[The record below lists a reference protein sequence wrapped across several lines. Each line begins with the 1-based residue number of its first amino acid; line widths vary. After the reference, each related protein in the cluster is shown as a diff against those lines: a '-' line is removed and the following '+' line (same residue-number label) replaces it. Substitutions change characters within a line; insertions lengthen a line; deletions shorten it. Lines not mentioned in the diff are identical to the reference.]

1 MAMPEYTDG
10 VLELYEI
17 TMMSQKTIRRR
28 DLSTPDY
35 VFGIVSLQCTTRQE
49 PNCQQTALR

>member
-17 TMMSQKTIRRR
+17 TNDESEDYRRR

>member
-1 MAMPEYTDG
+1 MAMPEYVDG

-17 TMMSQKTIRRR
+17 TNDKLE

>member
-17 TMMSQKTIRRR
+17 QKTIRRR